1 MKQPLVKKALPHILA
16 ILIFLLAAVLFCK
29 PALEGKVL
37 NQHDIVGWKGMA
49 QSSYEYKAQHGHFPL
64 WNTNLF
70 SGMPGYQVAM
80 TGKSVLPDFTAI
92 FTLGLP
98 KPMNYFFLAC
108 LCFYV
113 LMMTVRVNSW
123 LAALGSL
130 AFAFSTYNPIIIGA
144 GHETKMLAIAYMPLL
159 LAGLLLIF
167 DKKYWLGLAVTTLGT
182 TMEIGAN
189 HPQISYYFF
198 LTAGAITLGYLVY
211 WIRQKDFRHI
221 GIAIGITAVSA
232 IAGLSINVLTILTS
246 SEYAKATMRGGK
258 NVEIKGDTVTAV
270 KTAGLDPDYAFRYSM
285 KPTEPLVMLMPGA
298 FGESSS
304 KTLGEG
310 SNVEKKLVGAGVP
323 EGPAAQVSENLP
335 AYWGGMSGPGES
347 TSGPPYVG
355 AIIFLLALIGFVVV
369 KHPLRWGLLAAS
381 LLAVVLS
388 WGQFFYGFNHFLL
401 ENLPLYN
408 KFRAPSMALVITEL
422 TLPLMAVLA
431 LQQLFFNTTPEEL
444 RKHFKPVLYTLGGLT
459 ALLAIMYL
467 AMDYNAPIDQQL
479 LENNWDNSGTD
490 VVGRAIVSGLK
501 ADRSSMFGGQ
511 VLRTIGFIV
520 LVLGACWLY
529 IKQLLKPVAIVAI
542 LGIVTMIDLFVIDGR
557 YLNDEN
563 SYVPA
568 DELQSTN
575 FTPTAID
582 NQIRQDK
589 DPNFRVYN
597 LRGDRWFEAQ
607 TSYFHKSIGGY
618 HPAKLR
624 LYQDIIERYLS
635 QNTNPEILNM
645 LNAKYVIAQNPQNGQ
660 QMLMPNPEANG
671 HCWLVK
677 NVKFVS
683 NDVEELQTIGHTKL
697 KDTAVVQQQYASQIT
712 LPQWDSTS
720 SVKLTKFSNDE
731 IEYAASCN
739 GPQFAVFSEIYYPY
753 GWNAYVD
760 GEKKEIIK
768 TDYLLRGLSLPAGQH
783 TIRFVFEPE
792 SYKKGTTISYIGSW
806 VILLLIALGL
816 FMHFRQVRKKTSAS

>member
-1 MKQPLVKKALPHILA
+1 MKQPLVKKALPHVLA
-16 ILIFLLAAVLFCK
+16 VLIFLLAAVIFCK
-29 PALEGKVL
+29 PVLEGKVL

-49 QSSYEYKAQHGHFPL
+49 QSSYEYKEKYGHFPL

-80 TGKSVLPDFTAI
+80 TGKSVLPDFSEI
-92 FTLGLP
+92 LSLGLP

-108 LCFYV
+108 VCFYI
-113 LMMTVRVNSW
+113 LMMSVRVNSW
-123 LAALGSL
+123 LGALGAL

-167 DKKYWLGLAVTTLGT
+167 NKKYWLGLAVTTLGT
-182 TMEIGAN
+182 TMEIASN

-198 LTAGAITLGYLVY
+198 LTAGAITLAYLVH
-211 WIRQKDFRHI
+211 WIRQKDFKHI
-221 GIAIGITAVSA
+221 GIAMGITAVA
-232 IAGLSINVLTILTS
+232 AVAGLSINVLTILTS

-258 NVEIKGDTVTAV
+258 SVEIKGDTVTAV

-285 KPTEPLVMLMPGA
+285 KPAEPLVMLMPGA
-298 FGESSS
+298 FGESSG
-304 KTLGEG
+304 KPVGAG
-310 SNVEKKLVGAGVP
+310 SNVAKKLISAGVP
-323 EGPAAQVSENLP
+323 EGPAEQVSEQLP

-381 LLAVVLS
+381 IFAVVLA

-444 RKHFKPVLYTLGGLT
+444 RKKFKPILYTLGGLT
-459 ALLAIMYL
+459 ALLAILYL
-467 AMDYNAPIDQQL
+467 MMDYSAPIDQQL
-479 LENNWDNSGTD
+479 LENKWDNSGTD
-490 VVGRAIVSGLK
+490 VVGRAVVSGLK

-511 VLRTIGFIV
+511 VLRTIGFMI

-529 IKQLLKPVAIVAI
+529 MKKILKPVFIVAM
-542 LGIVTMIDLFVIDGR
+542 LGVATMIDLFVIDGR
-557 YLNDEN
+557 YLNDEI

-568 DELQSTN
+568 DELQSAN

-582 NQIRQDK
+582 NQILQDK

-597 LRGDRWFEAQ
+597 MRGDRWFEAQ

-635 QNTNPEILNM
+635 QAPNPEVLNM
-645 LNAKYVIAQNPQNGQ
+645 LNAKYIIAQDPQSGQ
-660 QMLMPNPEANG
+660 QRLFPNTEANG

-683 NDVEELQTIGHTKL
+683 NDVDELQTIGRTQL
-697 KDTAVVQQQYASQIT
+697 KDTAIVQQQFAAQIT
-712 LPQWDSTS
+712 QPQWDSS
-720 SVKLTKFSNDE
+720 ASVKLTKFSNDE
-731 IEYAASCN
+731 IEYTFSAN

-760 GEKKEIIK
+760 RKQTPVIK
-768 TDYLLRGLSLPAGQH
+768 TDYLLRGLSVPAGQH
-783 TIRFVFEPE
+783 TIRFVFEPT
-792 SYKKGTTISYIGSW
+792 SYKKGIMISYIGSW
-806 VILLLIALGL
+806 IILLLIALGL
-816 FMHFRQVRKKTSAS
+816 FMHFREERKKTTAS